1 MRNPNS
7 YGSVIKLSGK
17 RRKPYAIRITIGWSD
32 DGKQKFKYISYHEK
46 KTEAMLALAEFNKNP
61 HDLDASRITFAEI
74 YDKWS
79 EQEYESLS
87 YSSVKGYKS
96 AYKKCSTIEK
106 KVFKDLRKAHL
117 QSVIDEITAP
127 SMAEVTKFLFM
138 KLYKYALENDIVEK
152 DYSKFVKLPK
162 KPVAEEKKPFT
173 KDEINYL
180 WKNIDNIKYA
190 DLALILLYTGMRIG
204 ELLDIKKENIHL
216 EERYMIGGK
225 KTQAGINRVIPIHKR
240 IVPLIQKRM
249 EDSHLDCLFLNK
261 HRKKLTYSPFMKSHW
276 KNIVSEFKD
285 EHTPH
290 DTRHTFISEMDRLGV
305 NTILTQRIVGHSN
318 QNVTQHYT
326 HKTIEELIEAVDN
339 LE

>member
-1 MRNPNS
+1 MRNPNGF
-7 YGSVIKLSGK
+7 GSVIKLSGK
-17 RRKPYAIRITIGWSD
+17 RRKPFAVRITTEWTSE
-32 DGKQKFKYISYHEK
+32 GKQKYKYLSYHEK

-61 HDLDASRITFAEI
+61 YDIDASRITFSEI
-74 YDKWS
+74 YEKWS

-96 AYKKCSTIEK
+96 AYKKCSTLDK
-106 KVFKDLRKAHL
+106 KVFKELRKVHL
-117 QSVIDEITAP
+117 QSVINEITAP

-162 KPVAEEKKPFT
+162 KPVADEKIPFT
-173 KDEINYL
+173 KDEVNYL
-180 WKNIDNIKYA
+180 WENINNIKYA
-190 DLALILLYTGMRIG
+190 DLALILLYTGLRIT
-204 ELLDIKKENIHL
+204 ELLDMKKSNIHL

-225 KTQAGINRVIPIHKR
+225 KTTAGINRVIPIHKR

-261 HRKKLTYSPFMKSHW
+261 RGNKLSYSAFMKSYW
-276 KNIVSEFKD
+276 DNIVAEFKD

-318 QNVTQHYT
+318 ENITQHYT